1 MRPVELRELLLITI
15 TVRPIVD
22 LGGGRRYVAFDG
34 GTFEGR
40 DGLAGTVLEGGVD
53 WQRVRPDGVLEID
66 AHYTLQTETNEAI
79 EVVSQG
85 VRKASASVTAR
96 LTQGDQVDPGEYYFR
111 TLVRLSTAAP
121 RLNWLNDLIAV
132 STGDRPHPRARG
144 LVSAA
149 SRGPRGAVIG
159 AGIGGLAT
167 ALSLHE
173 VGVQVDVFDSSPE
186 LRPLGVGIN
195 LLPHAVRE
203 LDALGLL
210 DALLSLG
217 VAPSALVYCTKRGQE
232 IWREPRGVAAGYPW
246 PQLSVHRGMLQEV
259 LRRAVVER
267 LGADALHLGRRL
279 VRVSGSDERPLAEFA
294 DGEVE
299 ADFIVAADG
308 IHSAV
313 RAQRYPEE
321 GHFLWNGS
329 LLWRGIAEVEPVL
342 DGRSMIWAGH
352 PEQKF
357 VGYPIADLPGGR
369 QRFNFIA
376 ELKRPDSDLG
386 RAEDW
391 NRQGS
396 LDDFLPQ
403 FKEWDFGWLD
413 VPAIVEAAPETF
425 LFPMVDRE
433 PIPRWTFGRTTLLGD
448 AAHPM
453 YPIGS
458 NGASQAI
465 LDARVLAG
473 CIRRHDGTL
482 SAALHHYEETRRPA
496 TAAIVRANRGFGP
509 ELPMKLVEER
519 VPDGFA
525 DIADV
530 ITTEEIAE
538 VTEKYRTTAGFSLAA
553 LQRRTSFIDDP
564 YPL

>member
-1 MRPVELRELLLITI
+1 MR
-15 TVRPIVD
+15 
-22 LGGGRRYVAFDG
+22 
-34 GTFEGR
+34 
-40 DGLAGTVLEGGVD
+40 GV
-53 WQRVRPDGVLEID
+53 
-66 AHYTLQTETNEAI
+66 
-79 EVVSQG
+79 VV
-85 VRKASASVTAR
+85 
-96 LTQGDQVDPGEYYFR
+96 
-111 TLVRLSTAAP
+111 
-121 RLNWLNDLIAV
+121 
-132 STGDRPHPRARG
+132 
-144 LVSAA
+144 
-149 SRGPRGAVIG
+149 G

-173 VGVQVDVFDSSPE
+173 VGLRVDVFDSASE

-210 DALLSLG
+210 DELRAHA
-217 VAPSALVYCTKRGQE
+217 VAPSVLVYCTKRGQE

-246 PQLSVHRGMLQEV
+246 PQLSLHRGLLQEV
-259 LRRAVVER
+259 LRKAVIER
-267 LGADALHLGRRL
+267 LGEDALHLGHRL
-279 VRVSGSDERPLAEFA
+279 VRVGGNDRTPVAEFEDAAIGA
-294 DGEVE
+294 DLL
-299 ADFIVAADG
+299 VAADG

-313 RAQRYPEE
+313 RAQRYPDE
-321 GHFLWNGS
+321 GSFLWNGS

-357 VGYPIADLPGGR
+357 VGYPIADLPGDR

-376 ELKRPDSDLG
+376 ELRRPDSDLA

-391 NRQGS
+391 NRKGS

-403 FKEWDFGWLD
+403 FKDWDFGWLD
-413 VPAIVEAAPETF
+413 VPGIVEAAPETF

-433 PIPRWTFGRTTLLGD
+433 PIPQWTFGRSTLLGD

-473 CIRRHDGTL
+473 CLRRHSEDVDE
-482 SAALHHYEETRRPA
+482 ALRRYEAIRRPA
-496 TAAIVRANRGFGP
+496 TAAIVQANRSLGP
-509 ELPMKLVEER
+509 ELPMQLVEER
-519 VPDGFA
+519 APDGFV

-530 ITTEEIAE
+530 ITPEEIAE
-538 VTEKYRTTAGFSLAA
+538 VTERYRTTAGFSLTA
-553 LQRRTSFIDDP
+553 LQRGTSLVEDP

>member
-1 MRPVELRELLLITI
+1 
-15 TVRPIVD
+15 VRAA
-22 LGGGRRYVAFDG
+22 GSGRR
-34 GTFEGR
+34 
-40 DGLAGTVLEGGVD
+40 GV
-53 WQRVRPDGVLEID
+53 
-66 AHYTLQTETNEAI
+66 
-79 EVVSQG
+79 
-85 VRKASASVTAR
+85 
-96 LTQGDQVDPGEYYFR
+96 
-111 TLVRLSTAAP
+111 
-121 RLNWLNDLIAV
+121 
-132 STGDRPHPRARG
+132 
-144 LVSAA
+144 
-149 SRGPRGAVIG
+149 VIG

-167 ALSLHE
+167 ALSLAE
-173 VGVQVDVFDSSPE
+173 VGVQVDVFDSAPE

-210 DALLSLG
+210 DELLAHAI
-217 VAPSALVYCTKRGQE
+217 APSVLVYCTKRGQE
-232 IWREPRGVAAGYPW
+232 IWREPRGIAAGYQW
-246 PQLSVHRGMLQEV
+246 PQLSIHRGILQEV
-259 LRRAVVER
+259 LRGAVIQR

-279 VRVSGSDERPLAEFA
+279 VRISGSHETPVAEFD
-294 DGEVE
+294 DGEAE
-299 ADFIVAADG
+299 ADLIVAADG

-321 GHFLWNGS
+321 GSFLWNGS

-357 VGYPIADLPGGR
+357 VGYPIADLAGGR

-376 ELKRPDSDLG
+376 ELRRPGSDLA

-391 NRQGS
+391 NRRGA

-413 VPAIVEAAPETF
+413 VPRIVEAAPETF

-433 PIPRWTFGRTTLLGD
+433 PLPRWTFGRTTLLGD

-473 CIRRHDGTL
+473 CVRRHQDDIDE
-482 SAALHHYEETRRPA
+482 ALRRYEETRRPA
-496 TAAIVRANRGFGP
+496 TAAIVRANRGLGP
-509 ELPMKLVEER
+509 ELPMQLVEKR
-519 VPDGFA
+519 APDGFA
-525 DIADV
+525 DVADV
-530 ITTEEIAE
+530 ITPDEIAE
-538 VTEKYRTTAGFSLAA
+538 VTERYRRTAGFSLTA
-553 LQRRTSFIDDP
+553 LQRGVSLVEDP
-564 YPL
+564 YSI

>member
-1 MRPVELRELLLITI
+1 VKAAGPGLR
-15 TVRPIVD
+15 
-22 LGGGRRYVAFDG
+22 
-34 GTFEGR
+34 
-40 DGLAGTVLEGGVD
+40 GV
-53 WQRVRPDGVLEID
+53 
-66 AHYTLQTETNEAI
+66 
-79 EVVSQG
+79 
-85 VRKASASVTAR
+85 
-96 LTQGDQVDPGEYYFR
+96 
-111 TLVRLSTAAP
+111 
-121 RLNWLNDLIAV
+121 
-132 STGDRPHPRARG
+132 
-144 LVSAA
+144 
-149 SRGPRGAVIG
+149 VIG

-167 ALSLHE
+167 ALSLAE
-173 VGVQVDVFDSSPE
+173 VGVHVDVFDSTPE

-203 LDALGLL
+203 LHALGLL
-210 DALLSLG
+210 DELRAHAI
-217 VAPSALVYCTKRGQE
+217 APSVLVYCTKRGQE
-232 IWREPRGVAAGYPW
+232 IWREPRGIAAGYPW
-246 PQLSVHRGMLQEV
+246 PQLSIHRGILQEV
-259 LRRAVVER
+259 LRGAVIER

-279 VRVSGSDERPLAEFA
+279 VRVGGNDERPVAEFD

-299 ADFIVAADG
+299 ADLIVAADG
-308 IHSAV
+308 IHSAA
-313 RAQRYPEE
+313 RAQHYPDE
-321 GHFLWNGS
+321 GSFLWNGS

-376 ELKRPDSDLG
+376 ELRRPGSDLA

-391 NRQGS
+391 NRRGA

-413 VPAIVEAAPETF
+413 VPRIVEAAPETF

-433 PIPRWTFGRTTLLGD
+433 PLPRWTFGRTTLLGD

-473 CIRRHDGTL
+473 CVRRHEDDIDE
-482 SAALHHYEETRRPA
+482 ALLRYEEKRRPA
-496 TAAIVRANRGFGP
+496 TAAIVRANRGLGP
-509 ELPMKLVEER
+509 ELPMQLVEER
-519 VPDGFA
+519 APDGFA
-525 DIADV
+525 DVADV
-530 ITTEEIAE
+530 ITPEEIAE
-538 VTEKYRTTAGFSLAA
+538 VTERYHTTAGFSLTA
-553 LQRRTSFIDDP
+553 LQRGVSLLEDP
-564 YPL
+564 YPI